1 MAKKKAIKSEDLE
14 EDELDEFIDD
24 FLENDEAETVFPKM
38 DQKEKSKSPIP
49 DEEELDISEIPE
61 EELEFELEEPARFP
75 EYKYLNLR
83 INKGESE
90 NDFELVV
97 EGQSHG
103 FCNILVK
110 HLLLIE
116 GVNIAAYKATNIYPA
131 QVYIR
136 LENSKYNIKDILSK
150 GIESLREEVIKTQK
164 LFKKLT

>member
-1 MAKKKAIKSEDLE
+1 MAKKKAVKSEDLK
-14 EDELDEFIDD
+14 EDELDEFIDE
-24 FLENDEAETVFPKM
+24 FLENDEAETVFPKT
-38 DQKEKSKSPIP
+38 DQKEKSKSPISN
-49 DEEELDISEIPE
+49 EEELDISEIPE
-61 EELEFELEEPARFP
+61 EELEFELEEPDRFP
-75 EYKYLNLR
+75 EYKYLNLKLK
-83 INKGESE
+83 KGESE

-110 HLLLIE
+110 HLLSIE

-136 LENSKYNIKDILSK
+136 LENSKYNIKDILNK

>member
-1 MAKKKAIKSEDLE
+1 MAKKKAVKSEDLK
-14 EDELDEFIDD
+14 EDELDEFIDE
-24 FLENDEAETVFPKM
+24 FLENEEAETIFPKM
-38 DQKEKSKSPIP
+38 NQKEKSKTPISN
-49 DEEELDISEIPE
+49 EEELDISEIPE
-61 EELEFELEEPARFP
+61 EELEFELEEPDRFP
-75 EYKYLNLR
+75 EYKYLNLKLK
-83 INKGESE
+83 KGEVE

-110 HLLLIE
+110 HLLSIE
-116 GVNIAAYKATNIYPA
+116 GVNIAAYKATNINPA

-136 LENSKYNIKDILSK
+136 LENSKYNIKDILNK